1 MTTSSDPRFLVLH
14 ALRVKGLAS
23 DELVAA
29 ISGLPAGDVAARL
42 SELVEEKLVL
52 RREGRMAGSML
63 TPAGKEAHAELLAAD
78 VADPARKAALDTA
91 YEAFLPVNGEFKRLC
106 TDWQVRSDTGEPNDH
121 TDRAYDDGVVAR
133 LGEVHDR
140 ITVVLKD
147 LATALGRF
155 DAYIRRLENALERI
169 RGGDVAAFARPLAD
183 SYHDIWMELHQ
194 DLLLSLQKERDAKD
208 EG

>member
-1 MTTSSDPRFLVLH
+1 
-14 ALRVKGLAS
+14 
-23 DELVAA
+23 
-29 ISGLPAGDVAARL
+29 
-42 SELVEEKLVL
+42 
-52 RREGRMAGSML
+52 
-63 TPAGKEAHAELLAAD
+63 LAAD

-147 LATALGRF
+147 LAAALGRF

-169 RGGDVAAFARPLAD
+169 RGGDVAAFAPSPRR
-183 SYHDIWMELHQ
+183 
-194 DLLLSLQKERDAKD
+194 LLPRHLDGAAPGPAAQPPEGAGRQGRGLSLR
-208 EG
+208 